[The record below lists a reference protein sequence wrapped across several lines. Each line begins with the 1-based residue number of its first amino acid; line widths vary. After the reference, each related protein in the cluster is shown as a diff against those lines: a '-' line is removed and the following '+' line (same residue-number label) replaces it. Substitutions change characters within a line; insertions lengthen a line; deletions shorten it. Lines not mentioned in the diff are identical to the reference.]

1 MDLGLT
7 GKVALVPAASSG
19 LGRAVAKLL
28 AAEGAKIC
36 LCNRDGKGA
45 EQVAREIRE
54 AGGEAIALAADVRKP
69 EDLSNM
75 VSTAVDHFGGLDIL
89 IVNAGGPPPGT
100 FDKLTDQDWQAA
112 FELTLMSAVRL
123 VRLALPRFRERGGGN
138 IVFMSS
144 SSIKQPIPNLLLSNS
159 LRAAVAGLAKTLAD
173 EVSADNIRVNT
184 VIPGRFATPRI
195 IQLDK
200 SNAERAG
207 IDLKV
212 YQEQMEREQAP
223 MARYGDPDE
232 FANAVVFVAS
242 ERASY
247 ITGSTIQVDGGSVRS
262 LW

>member
-28 AAEGAKIC
+28 AAEGARVC

-45 EQVAREIRE
+45 EQVAREIRQS
-54 AGGEAIALAADVRKP
+54 GGEAIAVAADVRKAD
-69 EDLSNM
+69 DLSRFVN
-75 VSTAVDHFGGLDIL
+75 TAVDQLGGLDIL
-89 IVNAGGPPPGT
+89 IVNAGGPPVGT
-100 FDKLTDQDWQAA
+100 FDKLTDHDWQGA

-123 VRLALPRFRERGGGN
+123 VRLSLPVMRAHGGGN

-173 EVSADNIRVNT
+173 EVSVDNIRVNT

-195 IQLDK
+195 IELDK
-200 SNAERAG
+200 ANAARAG
-207 IDLKV
+207 IDLAV
-212 YQEQMEREQAP
+212 YQERMEREQAP
-223 MARYGDPDE
+223 MGRYGDPDE

-242 ERASY
+242 DRSSY
-247 ITGSTIQVDGGSVRS
+247 ITGATIQVDGGSVRS